1 VLVLQKRFLPIA
13 TIKKKSLRPWS
24 NELHCMRT
32 KESERIAME
41 SDDENEK
48 RRNESDSAPH
58 IEILSSLP
66 PLRGRDVL
74 GRREWCT
81 C

>member
-1 VLVLQKRFLPIA
+1 
-13 TIKKKSLRPWS
+13 
-24 NELHCMRT
+24 MRT